1 MTTNLI
7 LQEPRAVLD
16 EPGFGLC
23 LDFGARRGAAI
34 RELRKAGY
42 LTTAGVWH
50 DDLAGHL
57 CGQPDFGQLTGMDSA
72 AWNDVTGDWTNSGSR
87 LTPGGG
93 YAEFYAEAGSTT
105 WALEDLADQPAGRGR
120 FVSLICYDSR
130 ESDGGQGTN
139 SPITLYIPT
148 RWKVD
153 FADDGS
159 AVLFEQLA
167 SVDAEG
173 NTQTSWEPRLQFEW
187 LTAQSFA
194 AEPATP
200 HWLWVYEVGPKLV
213 IRNLSPSL
221 EGRQAGGIYIDPSQ
235 VAAETPH
242 AIGAGKWRVEG
253 GGRIALNLSAQKFK
267 AGTSTVTGAVTD
279 LGADGSTQK
288 CSTTT
293 SGLGLGAVAATVTC
307 IDEDGDTW
315 DQGDGE
321 LGRRAHGIGWSVTWT
336 STATETFFLSG
347 LGVKVPRTTRS
358 DGGSGTDLIALADVA
373 DKSIQLSREGDL
385 TRESL
390 SAVLQ
395 SYQVDLAAYTQA
407 NMAVRYTVDGATL
420 FRGLSS
426 AAEWRV
432 IADLTAPCGQF
443 SLRAEGL
450 WRRFRKALW
459 PGGEPFDGRLL
470 TDCLADVLEAA
481 GLTSSDYELLSWDYR
496 FPDPPPGE
504 PPAIDYRPGTNIDR
518 ILEDL
523 QSKFYGTSLFHY
535 FRLSDGK
542 FVLAATT
549 AGAVAASFYQT
560 SAAALAA
567 GVQYQTI
574 RDGSYQ
580 ETLDDTEQ
588 YNYIAVLG
596 EAHDGRPL
604 LARAIDWGS
613 IRDRTAFNFVGEVW
627 PMVVADPGLTSQAAV
642 NYVCR
647 QLYVRHRNP
656 KVYAQWQ
663 SLRLN
668 LFPGQVVQLVG
679 DNYGSNYQLKGLTLT
694 QSADGEA
701 AGPDGL
707 AAYQAEK
714 LL

>member
-187 LTAQSFA
+187 MTAESFA

-200 HWLWVYEVGPKLV
+200 HWLWVYEVGAKLI

-221 EGRQAGGIYIDPSQ
+221 EGRLAGGIYVDPAL
-235 VAAETPH
+235 AADETPH
-242 AIGAGKWRVEG
+242 VIGAGKWRVEG
-253 GGRIALNLSAQKFK
+253 GGRIALNLSPQKFK
-267 AGTSTVTGAVTD
+267 AGPASISGAVTAI
-279 LGADGSTQK
+279 GADGSTQK
-288 CSTTT
+288 CSASY
-293 SGLGLGAVAATVTC
+293 SGLAMSPVEAVIAC
-307 IDEDGDTW
+307 IDEDDDAW
-315 DQGDGE
+315 DQGEGE
-321 LGRRAHGIGWSVTWT
+321 LGRRVHGIGWTVSFT
-336 STATETFFLSG
+336 STDEATCFVTG
-347 LGVKVPRTTRS
+347 VRVKVPRTTRS
-358 DGGSGTDLIALADVA
+358 DGGVGTDVLAVSNVA
-373 DKSIQLSREGDL
+373 DKAIELSREGDL

-390 SAVLQ
+390 TATLQ

-407 NMAVRYTVDGATL
+407 NMAVRYVVDGVTL

-432 IADLTAPCGQF
+432 IADLGDPTGQYT
-443 SLRAEGL
+443 LRAEGL

-470 TDCLADVLEAA
+470 TDCLAEVLEAA
-481 GLTSSDYELLSWDYR
+481 GLTDSDYELASWEYR
-496 FPDPPPGE
+496 FPDPPAGE
-504 PPAIDYRPGTNIDR
+504 PPALDFRPGTSIDR

-542 FVLAATT
+542 FVLANTT

-560 SAAALAA
+560 SAAADLA
-567 GVQYQTI
+567 GVPHQTI

-580 ETLDDTEQ
+580 ETLDDSEQ

-627 PMVVADPGLTSQAAV
+627 PLVVADPGLTSQAAV

-647 QLYVRHRNP
+647 QLYLRHRNP

-679 DNYGSNYQLKGLTLT
+679 ANYGSSYQLKGLSLR

-701 AGPDGL
+701 ADPAGL
-707 AAYQAEK
+707 AAYQGEK